1 MVEPVVYGS
10 NESVYVQA
18 LRLTLWAKQ
27 VSYVFV
33 EVDPWSVG
41 QEPEHLARHP
51 FGKVPAFQHADLRLY
66 ETAPCCRY
74 VDEAFAGV
82 ALQPSTAAGRAVM
95 AQAVSILDNYA
106 YRSLVWGLYVV
117 QVEGPGQGRLPDL
130 GRIQRARSTAETCL
144 AALDALAPGAAW
156 LASEH
161 ITLADLHA
169 APMFNLFSR
178 SPEAE
183 ALMSRHKRICGW
195 WAKVQCFVSGAHIIG
210 P

>member
-1 MVEPVVYGS
+1 MLEPVVYGS
-10 NESVYVQA
+10 NDSVYVQA

-51 FGKVPAFQHADLRLY
+51 FGKVPAFQHGDLRLY

-74 VDEAFAGV
+74 VDEVFAGV

-95 AQAVSILDNYA
+95 AQAVSIRDNYA
-106 YRSLVWGLYVV
+106 YRSLVWGLYVE
-117 QVEGPGQGRLPDL
+117 QVEGPSQGRMPDL

-144 AALDALAPGAAW
+144 EALDALAPGASW
-156 LASEH
+156 LAGEH

-169 APMFNLFSR
+169 APMFNLFNR

-183 ALMSRHKRICGW
+183 ALMSRHKRIDGW
-195 WAKVQCFVSGAHIIG
+195 WAKVRCFVSDADIIG
-210 P
+210 A